1 MARPED
7 EIVLHVSVAAWWS
20 LRHLPYATEA
30 ERFLFEE
37 IGTDR
42 VRVLTVAG
50 IELRV
55 LDAIARDLSAIELDP
70 LIAQLLYD
78 DVTAQFQTMTRIGMM
93 RVADP
98 VPLAGAAF
106 VMATRFGI
114 SLDDAMSMVLAR
126 LSDTPILLADE
137 ELRERLETRAAEHPS
152 LQVRLHPDYWTA

>member
-7 EIVLHVSVAAWWS
+7 EIVLHVSVAARWW

-30 ERFLFEE
+30 ERFLLEE
-37 IGTDR
+37 IGARR
-42 VRVLTVAG
+42 VRTLAVAG

-55 LDAIARDLSAIELDP
+55 LDELARDLSAIELDP

-78 DVTAQFQTMTRIGMM
+78 DVTAQFQTMTRMCMM

-98 VPLAGAAF
+98 IPLAAAAF

-114 SLDDAMSMVLAR
+114 SLDDAMSMVLAH

-137 ELRERLETRAAEHPS
+137 GLRERLQTRAAEHPG
-152 LQVRLHPDYWTA
+152 LQVRWLPEYWTA